1 MLEAKVQEAW
11 RVLRIQSELVDGTDR
26 LLKLGAAVTVF
37 GGARF
42 EPGSQHY
49 EQAQI
54 LGDLLGRQGVPVITG
69 GGPGIMEGANR
80 GCHAT
85 DAPSVGLNIGLPF
98 EQTSNPYQDISLDFR
113 YFFVRKYLFVKH
125 AVGFVIFPGGYGTLD
140 ELFEAL
146 TLVQT
151 GKVRPFPIILVGRD
165 YWAGLVDWI
174 VQRML
179 DQGCISED
187 ELDLFKLVDNSHQA
201 AELILQHIS
210 RETDQAAAKSEPGA
224 ESS

>member
-42 EPGSQHY
+42 EPHTSHY
-49 EQAQI
+49 LQAQI
-54 LGDLLGRQGVPVITG
+54 LGQRLGEKGIPVITG

-80 GCHAT
+80 GCFGAL
-85 DAPSVGLNIGLPF
+85 APSVGLNIELPF
-98 EQTSNPYQDISLDFR
+98 EQTSNPYQNISLDFR

-151 GKVRPFPIILVGRD
+151 GKVEPFPIVLVGVD
-165 YWAGLVDWI
+165 YWSGLIDWI
-174 VQRML
+174 KQQML
-179 DQGCISED
+179 QEGCLSKE
-187 ELDLFKLVDNSHQA
+187 ELDLFQLVDTGEQA
-201 AELILQHIS
+201 AEVILEHL
-210 RETDQAAAKSEPGA
+210 A
-224 ESS
+224 ESTSAQETSESI